1 MADDDALRIRFYS
14 MVRVHYPPADYTS
27 HSTGLLRG
35 PGVVLR

>member
-1 MADDDALRIRFYS
+1 MAEDDALKIRFYS
-14 MVRVHYPPADYTS
+14 MVRGYHPAADHYS